1 MENNILSLDK
11 LLIGK
16 KAIVRALVAEGLER
30 RRLLDLGLVQ
40 GTPVEAL
47 HVSPTED
54 PIAYSIMGAVIALR
68 SNDASKVIVQNL
80 S

>member
-1 MENNILSLDK
+1 MEKNLLSLDQ

-16 KAIVRALVAEGLER
+16 KAIVMNLNAEGIAR
-30 RRLLDLGLVQ
+30 RRLLDLGLVK
-40 GTPVEAL
+40 GASVEAL
-47 HVSPTED
+47 HRSPYGD

-68 SNDASKVIVQNL
+68 NEDAAKVIIQNF

>member
-1 MENNILSLDK
+1 MEKNLLSLDQ

-16 KAIVRALVAEGLER
+16 KAIVMALLSEGMER
-30 RRLLDLGLVQ
+30 RRMLDLGLVQ
-40 GTPVEAL
+40 GAAVEAL
-47 HVSPTED
+47 HKSPTGD

-68 SNDASKVIVQNL
+68 NDDASKIIVQNL